1 MRTVWLASAAA
12 DEVVAE
18 AVDDATAAEDVDAA
32 ADVDA
37 AVERATDATDEIV
50 RTGEDEAVGR
60 PEEPVRV
67 AEINEEL

>member
-1 MRTVWLASAAA
+1 M
-12 DEVVAE
+12 
-18 AVDDATAAEDVDAA
+18 DDATAAEDVDAA